1 MQTRVTF
8 IYDYKNIDIP
18 EPFLELRI
26 PDVETIVN
34 VQCEAL
40 AQKHSKI
47 QLPEGQPH
55 VLTDEMVKA
64 EEIPGIE
71 TVEAYRDALSYE
83 LPITLVSEHAH
94 MLLMNYLI
102 PQLVQRST
110 FEINDEEATQ
120 AGKDYYAAFE
130 DNAKQQGLSLQEAA
144 RMRFGSNLDEG
155 AIRQHLFLL
164 GRTNFMFR
172 ILAGEYLRRQ
182 GQTFDIASYSGYV
195 KDMVKMSNATEE
207 KVRELVPLNV
217 YMDEVPALHMMD
229 EMTAW
234 LAPKIAIKTD
244 EDNAE
249 GADQTEE

>member
-18 EPFLELRI
+18 EPYLELRI
-26 PDVETIVN
+26 PDMETIVN

-71 TVEAYRDALSYE
+71 TVESYKDALSYE
-83 LPITLVSEHAH
+83 LPITLISEHTH

-144 RMRFGSNLDEG
+144 RVRFGPNLDEG
-155 AIRQHLFLL
+155 TIRQHLLML

-182 GQTFDIASYSGYV
+182 GNTFDIASYSAYV
-195 KDMVKMSNATEE
+195 KDMAKMSDTTEE
-207 KVRELVPLNV
+207 NVRESVPLNV
-217 YMDEVPALHMMD
+217 YMDEVPALIMLD

-244 EDNAE
+244 EDDAVE
-249 GADQTEE
+249 SEQKEE